1 MRARR
6 TGRGSGCVVQQRG
19 TVHHVCSNW
28 LKQPGFVKPPIV
40 EAGFGCGKAGS
51 GRGMDKDEI
60 AGLVQAAEQLA
71 AMARRETLRPEVLE
85 AADKNEG
92 GAFDPVT
99 EADRGAERVMR
110 EWIGANLP
118 DHAISGEEY
127 GETAGNGPW
136 RWSLDPIDGTRAYI
150 CGLPS
155 WTTLIALL
163 LDGRPVVGIIDAPR
177 LDELS
182 VGTPEGAWL
191 RTGGASRRLRT
202 SGCRSLA
209 EARFST
215 TDAYL
220 FAGEE
225 AEAFERVRRAAR
237 LTRYGLDAYGYARV
251 AAGALDLVIESGL
264 KPHDYNALMPV
275 VRGAGGVMGNWRGED
290 EFGEGKVV
298 AAATPE
304 LFEEAVRLLA
314 A

>member
-1 MRARR
+1 
-6 TGRGSGCVVQQRG
+6 
-19 TVHHVCSNW
+19 
-28 LKQPGFVKPPIV
+28 
-40 EAGFGCGKAGS
+40 
-51 GRGMDKDEI
+51 MDEDEI
-60 AGLVQAAEQLA
+60 AGFVRAAEQLA
-71 AMARRETLRPEVLE
+71 ALARRETLRPGLLE
-85 AADKNEG
+85 AADKNAG

-110 EWIGANLP
+110 EWIAANLP
-118 DHAISGEEY
+118 DHGVSGEEY
-127 GETAGNGPW
+127 GDTAGSGPW

-163 LDGRPVVGIIDAPR
+163 REGRPVIGIIDAPR
-177 LDELS
+177 LDELCLGS
-182 VGTPEGAWL
+182 PEGSWL
-191 RTGGASRRLRT
+191 QSGGSSRPLRT

-209 EARFST
+209 AARFST

-237 LTRYGLDAYGYARV
+237 LTRYGLDAYAYARV
-251 AAGALDLVIESGL
+251 AAGALDLVVESGL
-264 KPHDYNALMPV
+264 KPHDFNALIPV
-275 VRGAGGVMGNWRGED
+275 VRGAGGVIGNWRGED

-304 LFEEAVRLLA
+304 LFKEAVRLLA